1 MVKNLGVCYND
12 ADRQLGSVAA
22 CWVNI
27 AIKGAGRERYEKDFY
42 CGR

>member
-1 MVKNLGVCYND
+1 MVKSFGVCYND

-27 AIKGAGRERYEKDFY
+27 GDKRSR
-42 CGR
+42 